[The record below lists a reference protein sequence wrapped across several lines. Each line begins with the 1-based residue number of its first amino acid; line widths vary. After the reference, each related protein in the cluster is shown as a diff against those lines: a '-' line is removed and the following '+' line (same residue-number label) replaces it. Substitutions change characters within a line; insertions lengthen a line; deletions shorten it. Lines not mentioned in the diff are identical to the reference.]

1 MLGSLLKAS
10 SYRSRAT
17 SNEPNVIT
25 SGSSDITAVAAATP
39 GSVGDNNRYNDEDTL
54 VAPPMLD
61 HVPDDLKYK
70 LFASK
75 NVPFSSLSSP
85 SCGAFRILIAEETGR
100 LCRNNYKVVMDF
112 STARGQQMDQI
123 RPNEL
128 KEYIFGSPIRS
139 ADLSQGNKFRTIP
152 NSGLVLITRVFF
164 TDDPCWRN
172 RLTVSLCVPTALLPV
187 IPEAWQHITRWL
199 NQCQA
204 IVLDI
209 WSRSKSIKCK
219 DYQDGILV
227 GNLNVH
233 FRYECDA
240 IVQLLQSK
248 LIPCLRSFT
257 EIPRMFLYPQNYQK
271 FIKAWF
277 KDIFGWIEIKDGPRM
292 NFLPALLGKIIC
304 DFKDCMDDSE
314 TTRIVVISGNMVV
327 ANKLLFI
334 LSGLLEPKYK
344 GAIKFMSQSE
354 SSDNL
359 PQQILH
365 HPLSKRDSFRK
376 AHFGGGGGSSGM
388 GPNSNFYAT
397 TNKGWEIPRNS
408 SRNSMVSVSS
418 GDQLAEVIQ
427 PSSLKS
433 GSNSLQY
440 LSSSLSS
447 HNGSSSYGSWFSK
460 ITGSHASPSVAP
472 KNIDHWDR
480 ISAPIGTPGSITS
493 QQLIGR
499 NSGMGLT
506 PQPSPS
512 VSEYDEFPWIGTP
525 NSPKTNN
532 DNNINSISNNTHF
545 MSRSSFNGAPLGEI
559 KIKRDCQRIDQ
570 RDLLDEAFS
579 KICKPGFE
587 LNEGEY
593 EVIPGDSRHAA
604 FMQID
609 MDSQVLRRGKPLELL
624 PRYTNYLTKFN
635 HWFKLQGFPVGNES
649 EARVIYAM
657 RKDLQVSDSSR
668 TLLVSLRS
676 REIKEITIMRNDS
689 NERTNNRYGVVQKTK
704 KIFNNGKC
712 GNISSRLFNCIAF
725 VNASIQR
732 AMALYDDAELLQEQT
747 DQDILDVFESLLYY
761 NKRS

>member
-10 SYRSRAT
+10 SYGNIAT
-17 SNEPNVIT
+17 SNEPKVPTPTSYATATTDPATT
-25 SGSSDITAVAAATP
+25 SGSL
-39 GSVGDNNRYNDEDTL
+39 VGGNSSHHEDFL

-75 NVPFSSLSSP
+75 NIPFSSLSSP
-85 SCGAFRILIAEETGR
+85 SCAIFRILVAEETGR
-100 LCRNNYKVVMDF
+100 MCRNNYKVVMDF
-112 STARGQQMDQI
+112 STAKGQQMDQI

-164 TDDPCWRN
+164 TDDPSWNN
-172 RLTVSLCVPTALLPV
+172 RLTVSLCVPTVLLPI

-199 NQCQA
+199 DQCQS

-209 WSRSKSIKCK
+209 WSKSKSVKCK
-219 DYQDGILV
+219 NYQDGVLPS
-227 GNLNVH
+227 NLNVH
-233 FRYECDA
+233 FRYECDT
-240 IVQLLQSK
+240 IVQLLQGK
-248 LIPCLRSFT
+248 LIPCLRSFM

-271 FIKAWF
+271 FIKSWF
-277 KDIFGWIEIKDGPRM
+277 KDIFSWIEIKDGPRM

-304 DFKDCMDDSE
+304 DFKDCMNDSE

-334 LSGLLEPKYK
+334 ISGLLEPKYK
-344 GAIKFMSQSE
+344 GKIKFMSQSE

-359 PQQILH
+359 PQHMLH
-365 HPLSKRDSFRK
+365 NPLPKRDSFK
-376 AHFGGGGGSSGM
+376 KGHYNGSGINCTNNIFTS
-388 GPNSNFYAT
+388 
-397 TNKGWEIPRNS
+397 TNKGWEIPRNN

-418 GDQLAEVIQ
+418 NEQLAEVIQ

-447 HNGSSSYGSWFSK
+447 HNGPSSYGSWFSK
-460 ITGSHASPSVAP
+460 ITGSQASPSLAP
-472 KNIDHWDR
+472 KNIDQWDR

-493 QQLIGR
+493 QQHFGR
-499 NSGMGLT
+499 GTGMGLT

-512 VSEYDEFPWIGTP
+512 ISEYEEFPWMGTP
-525 NSPKTNN
+525 SSPRAGN
-532 DNNINSISNNTHF
+532 DNNNSSNNTHS
-545 MSRSSFNGAPLGEI
+545 MRRSSFNGAPLGEI
-559 KIKRDCQRIDQ
+559 KITRDCQRIDQ
-570 RDLLDEAFS
+570 GDVLDEAFTR
-579 KICKPGFE
+579 ICKPGFE
-587 LNEGEY
+587 ISEGEY

-609 MDSQVLRRGKPLELL
+609 MNSQILRQGKPLELL
-624 PRYTNYLTKFN
+624 PRYTNYLAKFN
-635 HWFKLQGFPVGNES
+635 HWFKLQGFPVGSES
-649 EARVIYAM
+649 ESRVIYTM

-689 NERTNNRYGVVQKTK
+689 NERTNNRHGIVQKTK

-712 GNISSRLFNCIAF
+712 GNISSRLLNCIAF

-747 DQDILDVFESLLYY
+747 DHDILDVFESLLCY
-761 NKRS
+761 NKNS

>member
-1 MLGSLLKAS
+1 MLGSLLKAG
-10 SYRSRAT
+10 SYGNIAT
-17 SNEPNVIT
+17 NNEPNLL
-25 SGSSDITAVAAATP
+25 SPSSYATTAATAVTP
-39 GSVGDNNRYNDEDTL
+39 GSLVEGNGCNDEDVL

-70 LFASK
+70 LFASR
-75 NVPFSSLSSP
+75 NVPFISLSSP
-85 SCGAFRILIAEETGR
+85 SCCIYRILVAEETGR
-100 LCRNNYKVVMDF
+100 MCRNNYKVVMDY

-139 ADLSQGNKFRTIP
+139 ADLTQGNKFRTIP

-164 TDDPCWRN
+164 TDDPSWKN
-172 RLTVSLCVPTALLPV
+172 RLTVSLCVPTALLSV

-199 NQCQA
+199 NQCQE

-209 WSRSKSIKCK
+209 WNKSKSVKCK
-219 DYQDGILV
+219 NYQDGVLPS
-227 GNLNVH
+227 NLNIY

-240 IVQLLQSK
+240 IVQLLQSR

-257 EIPRMFLYPQNYQK
+257 KIPRMFLYPQNYQK

-277 KDIFGWIEIKDGPRM
+277 KDIFNWIEIKDGPRM

-304 DFKDCMDDSE
+304 DFKDCLNDSE

-334 LSGLLEPKYK
+334 ISGLLEPKYK
-344 GAIKFMSQSE
+344 GKIKFMSQSE

-359 PQQILH
+359 PQHMLH
-365 HPLSKRDSFRK
+365 HPLPKRDSFKRS
-376 AHFGGGGGSSGM
+376 HFSGSGINYT
-388 GPNSNFYAT
+388 GNTYTT

-418 GDQLAEVIQ
+418 NDQLAEVIQ

-433 GSNSLQY
+433 VSNSLHY

-460 ITGSHASPSVAP
+460 ITGSQASPSIAL
-472 KNIDHWDR
+472 KNIDQWDR
-480 ISAPIGTPGSITS
+480 ISAPIGTPGSITN
-493 QQLIGR
+493 QQHVGR
-499 NSGMGLT
+499 GGGMGLT

-512 VSEYDEFPWIGTP
+512 ISEYEEFPWIGTP
-525 NSPKTNN
+525 SSPRTGN
-532 DNNINSISNNTHF
+532 DNNSNNNNNHNNTHS
-545 MSRSSFNGAPLGEI
+545 MARSSVNGAPLGEI
-559 KIKRDCQRIDQ
+559 KMKRDCQRIDQ
-570 RDLLDEAFS
+570 RDFLDEAFS
-579 KICKPGFE
+579 KICKPGVD

-609 MDSQVLRRGKPLELL
+609 MDSQILRWEKPLELL

-635 HWFKLQGFPVGNES
+635 HWFKLQGFPVGNEAES
-649 EARVIYAM
+649 RVIYTM

-689 NERTNNRYGVVQKTK
+689 NERTNNRHGIVQKTK